1 MSIQLELQV
10 TPGSP
15 FYRGHDHYLS
25 VMRYLGKDSAE
36 FTLAEIA
43 SRSNAP
49 RDKSI
54 GDFLQRLIKAQIV
67 EVTRTFNAPTKRGG
81 SVKHNVYRL
90 LSRPTKTPIVNRD
103 GTIGQQ
109 GEKNA
114 NMWTAMRCMSR
125 FTKHDLAISA
135 ATDVLPISI
144 HTAATY
150 IQHLM
155 NAGYLQ
161 ELRAS
166 RSRNPAIWRLKPSM
180 NTGPEAPRILKTKVV
195 YDVNK
200 GRIFGKPVAEEC
212 AA

>member
-1 MSIQLELQV
+1 MSIQLELRV
-10 TPGSP
+10 TPGVP
-15 FYRGHDHYLS
+15 VYRGHDHYWS
-25 VMRYLGKDSAE
+25 VMRDLGKNGAE

-43 SRSNAP
+43 SRSNDP

-54 GDFLQRLIKAQIV
+54 GDFLHRLIKAEIV
-67 EVTRTFNAPTKRGG
+67 VVSRSYHEPTARGG

-90 LSRPTKTPIVNRD
+90 LSRPSKTPIVNRD
-103 GTIGQQ
+103 GSAGQQ

-114 NMWTAMRCMSR
+114 NMWTAMRCLSQ

-135 ATDVLPISI
+135 ATDDLPVSVR
-144 HTAATY
+144 TAAAY
-150 IQHLM
+150 IHHLL
-155 NAGYLQ
+155 NAGYLL

-166 RSRNPAIWRLKPSM
+166 KSRTPAIWRLKPSM
-180 NTGPEAPRILKTKVV
+180 NTGPEAPRILRTKLV

-200 GRIFGKPVAEEC
+200 GLVMGAPLAEEC